1 MLKDENKLVA
11 SSSSSLII
19 IIISQKIYIPG
30 MPNSV
35 RKKYTN
41 GFREKNKKPGI
52 SNRNTVYKII
62 CNVKFFADNF
72 PGQVVKWGFLCL
84 NTFRVNREGSKVA
97 TFRSGEWIC
106 DHAIASHRVQT
117 YVELTCLGDAFQNKI

>member
-1 MLKDENKLVA
+1 MKINW
-11 SSSSSLII
+11 SL
-19 IIISQKIYIPG
+19 PR
-30 MPNSV
+30 PHRWLLLLF
-35 RKKYTN
+35 RKKYIYSRNAEFCTKKIYKWFSGKN
-41 GFREKNKKPGI
+41 KNKKPGI

>member
-1 MLKDENKLVA
+1 MKINW
-11 SSSSSLII
+11 SL
-19 IIISQKIYIPG
+19 PR
-30 MPNSV
+30 PHRWLLLLF
-35 RKKYTN
+35 RKKYIFPECRIPYEKN
-41 GFREKNKKPGI
+41 IQMVFGKKNKKPGI